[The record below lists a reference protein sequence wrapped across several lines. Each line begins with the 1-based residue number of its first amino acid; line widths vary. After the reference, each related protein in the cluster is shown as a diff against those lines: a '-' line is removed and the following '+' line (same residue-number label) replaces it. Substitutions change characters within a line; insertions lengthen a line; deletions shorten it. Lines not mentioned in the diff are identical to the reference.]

1 MAAQPAAFMTYVR
14 SDDQREGGQLT
25 LLRERL
31 AAEIRAQTGAEFTI
45 FQDRNDIA
53 WGQNWQQRIDEA
65 VDAATILLVIVTPS
79 LFRSPAS
86 RTEIVRFLERE
97 RMLDRDDL
105 IVPVY
110 YISTPELDDPV
121 RFQSDDLAQAIA
133 SRQYVDWR
141 EFRFEPF
148 TSPMM
153 RAAIAQLATR
163 IREILWT
170 PLNVSGDPL
179 EKTGTGPSISA
190 LEPPPPIVRPR
201 RSAVFLSYAAAGNP
215 PEDGAIAEL
224 SNHLAAEIE
233 LQTGERFPILRHPYD
248 GSGRPLHDP
257 ETEGVLNAATLL
269 IPVITPAFFKNDIC
283 RAELAR
289 FLGHERALGRDDL
302 ILPIYYTS
310 TPEMSGSARHKGD
323 ELAQILTRRQYAD
336 WRRLKSEPWTSPVV
350 REALAQ
356 LVGRMKNILSGRPSP
371 AESSGAEP
379 PSQGP
384 LSPRPASAERNRV
397 FVSYSHKDHKQLAR
411 LRTHL
416 KPLERDGRLEL
427 WDDTRIQAGDK
438 WRNEIREAIESC
450 RVAILLI
457 SADFMASDFIQDNE
471 LPRILNEAQRRG
483 VRIFSIIV
491 GYSHFEDTALA
502 QYEAVNSPSRPLLML
517 SVPERDA
524 IFLKVYEIVKATLPG
539 ADAEKVRT

>member
-31 AAEIRAQTGAEFTI
+31 AAEIRAQTGEEFVI

-65 VDAATILLVIVTPS
+65 LDAATKLLVIVTPS

-97 RMLDRDDL
+97 RMLGRDDL
-105 IVPVY
+105 IVPIY
-110 YISTPELDDPV
+110 YVGTPELDDPV
-121 RFQSDDLAQAIA
+121 RCQSDDLAQAIA

-148 TSPMM
+148 TSPMV
-153 RAAIAQLATR
+153 RKAIAQLATR
-163 IREILWT
+163 ICESFSR
-170 PLNVSGDPL
+170 PLNVSGTAV
-179 EKTGTGPSISA
+179 EKTRLGPSISA
-190 LEPPPPIVRPR
+190 LELPPPIMRPR
-201 RSAVFLSYAAAGNP
+201 GSAAFLSHAPSGNP
-215 PEDGAIAEL
+215 QEDSAIAQL
-224 SNHLAAEIE
+224 SNYLAAEIE
-233 LQTGERFPILRHPYD
+233 LQTGEQFLILRHPY
-248 GSGRPLHDP
+248 GSSGRPAQ
-257 ETEGVLNAATLL
+257 ETRVEGTLNAATLL
-269 IPVITPAFFKNDIC
+269 IPVITPAFFQNDIC
-283 RAELAR
+283 RDEVTR
-289 FLGHERALGRDDL
+289 FLERERALGRDDL
-302 ILPIYYTS
+302 ILPIYYIS
-310 TPEMSGSARHKGD
+310 TPEIGESARHMD
-323 ELAQILTRRQYAD
+323 NELAQILTRRQYTD
-336 WRRLKSEPWTSPVV
+336 WRKLRFEPWTSRAV

-356 LVGRMKNILSGRPSP
+356 LAGRVQNILSGRPPQVKSLD
-371 AESSGAEP
+371 AESLA
-379 PSQGP
+379 QGP
-384 LSPRPASAERNRV
+384 LSPRIPSAERNRV
-397 FVSYSHKDHKQLAR
+397 FVSYSHKDRRQLAR

-416 KPLERDGRLEL
+416 KPLERGGQLEL

-450 RVAILLI
+450 CIAILLI

-483 VRIFSIIV
+483 VRIFSVIV

-524 IFLKVYEIVKATLPG
+524 IFLKVYGIVKAALPEAG
-539 ADAEKVRT
+539 TEKVRP